1 MCPAVVEM
9 RPLMAH
15 LGDVL
20 NPMVEEA
27 KPLDGQ
33 CHQNHFERWSQLPK
47 GTDTEH
53 IKKNAFLIC

>member
-1 MCPAVVEM
+1 
-9 RPLMAH
+9 MAH
-15 LGDVL
+15 LGDML

-27 KPLDGQ
+27 KPLDEQ

-53 IKKNAFLIC
+53 IKRNAFLIC